1 MRQISTL
8 IQINQSLLCALG
20 VSHTS
25 LNTITNLT
33 THLYK
38 ELKCS
43 TKLTGAGG
51 GGCAFTFM
59 EDDDSCDDV
68 AKNNDNIEKRS
79 QIVKEKI
86 EALKWCDKKEN
97 EKDVWCFE
105 CFTSSVG
112 GKGVLWS

>member
-1 MRQISTL
+1 M
-8 IQINQSLLCALG
+8 NQSLLCALG
-20 VSHTS
+20 VSHPS
-25 LNTITNLT
+25 LNSITNLT

-51 GGCAFTFM
+51 GGCAFTFI
-59 EDDDSCDDV
+59 EDDDSCDDDV

-86 EALKWCDKKEN
+86 EALKRCDEKGNSNN
-97 EKDVWCFE
+97 EKDMWCFE

-112 GKGVLWS
+112 GKGVLWT